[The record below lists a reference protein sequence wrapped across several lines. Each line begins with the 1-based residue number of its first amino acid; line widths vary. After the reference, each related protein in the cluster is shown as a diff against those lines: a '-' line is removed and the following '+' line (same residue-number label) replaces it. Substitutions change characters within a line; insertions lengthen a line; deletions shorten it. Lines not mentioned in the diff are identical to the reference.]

1 MSTATVDK
9 TEAPAASVEEIQSFT
24 VTLIIRRFDPDQDD
38 EPRWQDF
45 DVEMYAT
52 DRILDALHKIKWE
65 QDGSL
70 SFRRSCAHGVC
81 GSDAMRINGRNRL
94 ACKTLI
100 KDLDITKPVYVEAI
114 KGLPLEK
121 DLIVDM
127 EPFFDSYKEI
137 QPFLVASSAPK
148 DGRERVQ
155 TVAERER
162 FDDTTKCI
170 LCAACTSS
178 CPVFWTDGQYFGPAA
193 IVNAHRFIFD
203 SRDDNSQVRL
213 DILNDREGV
222 WRCRTTFNCTEAC
235 PRGIQVTQAI
245 AEVKQAMLTGKF

>member
-1 MSTATVDK
+1 MSTETTGKPVVPEVIK
-9 TEAPAASVEEIQSFT
+9 SFT
-24 VTLIIRRFDPDQDD
+24 VTLIIRRYNPEEDA
-38 EPRWQDF
+38 EPHWQDF
-45 DVEMYAT
+45 DVEMYPT

-70 SFRRSCAHGVC
+70 TFRRSCAHGVC

-127 EPFFDSYKEI
+127 EPFFESFKEV
-137 QPFLVASSAPK
+137 QPFLVASTAPK
-148 DGRERVQ
+148 DGKERHQ
-155 TVAERER
+155 TVAQRER

-170 LCAACTSS
+170 LFAACTSS

-203 SRDDNSQVRL
+203 SRDDNAKVRL
-213 DILNDREGV
+213 DILNDQEGV

-245 AEVKQAMLTGKF
+245 AEVKQAIMRGKA

>member
-1 MSTATVDK
+1 MSQAVAESPAS
-9 TEAPAASVEEIQSFT
+9 EAIQTFT
-24 VTLIIRRFDPDQDD
+24 VTLIIRRYDPDVDS
-38 EPRWQDF
+38 EPHWQDF
-45 DVEMYAT
+45 DVDMYPT
-52 DRILDALHKIKWE
+52 ERVLDALHKIKWE

-100 KDLDITKPVYVEAI
+100 KDLDISKPIYIEAL

-127 EPFFDSYKEI
+127 EPFFESYRQV
-137 QPFLVASSAPK
+137 QPFLVANSQPEKGKERLQSAE
-148 DGRERVQ
+148 ER
-155 TVAERER
+155 AR

-203 SRDDNSQVRL
+203 SRDDNAQVRL
-213 DILNDREGV
+213 DILNDKEGV
-222 WRCRTTFNCTEAC
+222 WRCRTTFNCTDAC
-235 PRGIQVTQAI
+235 PRGIQITQAI
-245 AEVKQAMLTGKF
+245 AEVKQAIMRGKP